1 MRVSSLPTCRAT
13 MLRLAGQQMIVLKSA
28 GLTTAAFTFAVFTS
42 AAIAAF
48 ILSGGTAVG
57 QARLSD
63 AQIVRNFDV
72 IALRNEHV
80 RLRDPR
86 ITKWGRPIR
95 YFLQQDVQ
103 ISPIVAKDARDHMAR
118 LSRLTGVPIR
128 EVGARRAA
136 NFLIIFTRMRLFEQR
151 IRENLRPY
159 NPALARRLNRA
170 SCIGIF
176 RRATDSNEIVR
187 AVAIIPVDFA
197 RERGILF
204 GCIVEETT
212 QLMGLPNDSS
222 DVYPSIFNDES
233 RLDDLSWHDKLL
245 LRMLY
250 HPQMRAGLRRR
261 EALAVA
267 RRILPGLRARP
278 LD

>member
-1 MRVSSLPTCRAT
+1 M
-13 MLRLAGQQMIVLKSA
+13 
-28 GLTTAAFTFAVFTS
+28 
-42 AAIAAF
+42 
-48 ILSGGTAVG
+48 
-57 QARLSD
+57 
-63 AQIVRNFDV
+63 RNFDV

-86 ITKWGRPIR
+86 ITKWLRPIR
-95 YFLQQDVQ
+95 YFVQRDVA
-103 ISPIVAKDARDHMAR
+103 IEPVVMKDVRDHMTR
-118 LSRLTGVPIR
+118 LSRLTGLGIR
-128 EVGARRAA
+128 EVLSPRAA
-136 NFLIIFTRMRLFEQR
+136 NFLIVFTRMALFEQR

-176 RRATDSNEIVR
+176 RRSMATNEILRGV
-187 AVAIIPVDFA
+187 AVIPVDFA

-222 DVYPSIFNDES
+222 DVYPSIFNDHS

-250 HPQMRAGLRRR
+250 HPAMTAGLRRGP
-261 EALAVA
+261 ALAVA
-267 RRILPGLRARP
+267 RRILPALRAP
-278 LD
+278 AGN